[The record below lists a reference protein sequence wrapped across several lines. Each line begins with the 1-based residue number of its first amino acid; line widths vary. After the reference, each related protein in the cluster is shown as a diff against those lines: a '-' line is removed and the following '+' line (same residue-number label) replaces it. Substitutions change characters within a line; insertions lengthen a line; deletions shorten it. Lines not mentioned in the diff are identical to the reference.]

1 MKSFIQSNH
10 SAIFSSFIHSAYGVI
25 VIIRNC
31 RTSNGNTFFDD
42 NVFGMSGINPSLFD
56 MESLAVVMMVVQPMA
71 AVLMVVQ
78 YVMAPRGVAT
88 LEAWAA

>member
-1 MKSFIQSNH
+1 M
-10 SAIFSSFIHSAYGVI
+10 A
-25 VIIRNC
+25 
-31 RTSNGNTFFDD
+31 DW
-42 NVFGMSGINPSLFD
+42 NVKAPINPSLFD
-56 MESLAVVMMVVQPMA
+56 TEFLAVVMMVVQPMA